1 MKLNDPPEST
11 LGTALLFYMVFMVFL
26 ITLFPFDFRI
36 PEKIQIKILTN
47 LADFMANIVLFVP
60 IGFLFKLSRRPGK
73 DVLCLNPLFL
83 GILLSISIE
92 FTQLFIPG
100 RYTQVSDVITNG
112 FGAWLGALLFVLL
125 KGQLSGERTGKLFS
139 LELPLMSLVYLLIP
153 LMWLNGLSI
162 GMETARLSL
171 LLLLGLFGTGVL
183 CSISI
188 YRFRNTGALS
198 FAKLSFFA
206 MSWFLVAT
214 LPVLLKFP
222 IPIAVSTI
230 SLGIAAWL
238 IARISKADKG
248 NKADERRL
256 ELPTLKRILPL
267 FILYLLLLI
276 VWPTTLPIA
285 AWMFNTDF
293 QELVFNKRLVF
304 TFRFIESIAAF
315 TLLGYII
322 AEMRGRKNESAAKTL
337 GWIFFT
343 VLICSVI
350 IEIIRGYPPLLG
362 SNILEIVFIAAAA
375 LYGGVIYRLQLAAI
389 QRL

>member
-11 LGTALLFYMVFMVFL
+11 LGTALLIYMVFMVFL

-36 PEKIQIKILTN
+36 PERIHIKILTN
-47 LADFMANIVLFVP
+47 FSDFMANIVLFIP
-60 IGFLFKLSRRPGK
+60 IGFLFRLSRRPDK
-73 DVLCLNPLFL
+73 DVLCLNALFL

-100 RYTQVSDVITNG
+100 RYTQVIDVITNG
-112 FGAWLGALLFVLL
+112 LGAWLGAILFVLL
-125 KGQLSGERTGKLFS
+125 KGQLSGERAGKLFS
-139 LELPLMSLVYLLIP
+139 LELPLMNLVYLLIP
-153 LMWLNGLSI
+153 LMWINGLAI
-162 GMETARLSL
+162 GGEAARLWL

-222 IPIAVSTI
+222 ILITVFTI
-230 SLGIAAWL
+230 SLGIATRL
-238 IARISKADKG
+238 IARISKAD
-248 NKADERRL
+248 KADERRL

-267 FILYLLLLI
+267 FVLYLLLLAI
-276 VWPTTLPIA
+276 WPATLRIG
-285 AWMFNTDF
+285 AWLFNTDF
-293 QELVFNKRLVF
+293 QVLVFNKRVVF
-304 TFRFIESIAAF
+304 TFRFIEFIAAF
-315 TLLGYII
+315 TLLGYMI
-322 AEMRGRKNESAAKTL
+322 AEMRGRKNESAGKTL

-343 VLICSVI
+343 ALICSII

-362 SNILEIVFIAAAA
+362 SSILEIVFITAAA
-375 LYGGVIYRLQLAAI
+375 LYGGIIYRLQLAAI